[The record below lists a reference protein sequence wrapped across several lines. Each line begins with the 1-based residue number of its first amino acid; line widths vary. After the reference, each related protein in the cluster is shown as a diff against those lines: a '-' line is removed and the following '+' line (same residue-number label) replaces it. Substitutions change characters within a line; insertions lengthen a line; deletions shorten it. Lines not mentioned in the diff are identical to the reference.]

1 MSVLTKLR
9 PGDLARRFLKDEWKV
24 GAKTALE
31 YGLIAAGVGGTV
43 AATVWNLG
51 SALKQNWWDKLVAA
65 ML

>member
-9 PGDLARRFLKDEWKV
+9 PVDIARRLLKDQN
-24 GAKTALE
+24 GATAIE

-51 SALKQNWWDKLVAA
+51 SALKQNWWDKLLAA

>member
-1 MSVLTKLR
+1 MSGLTTLR
-9 PGDLARRFLKDEWKV
+9 PVDIARRLLKDRN
-24 GAKTALE
+24 GATAIE

-51 SALKQNWWDKLVAA
+51 SALKQNWWDKLLAA

>member
-1 MSVLTKLR
+1 M
-9 PGDLARRFLKDEWKV
+9 RRFLKDQN
-24 GAKTALE
+24 GATAIE

-51 SALKQNWWDKLVAA
+51 STLKQNWWDKLLAA